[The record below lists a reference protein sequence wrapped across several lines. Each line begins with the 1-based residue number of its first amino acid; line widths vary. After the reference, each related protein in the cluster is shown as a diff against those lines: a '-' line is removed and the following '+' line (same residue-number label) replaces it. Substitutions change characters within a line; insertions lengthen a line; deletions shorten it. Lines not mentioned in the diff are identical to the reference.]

1 MTNSS
6 AQLLNEINTLHDLLL
21 RIDHPRAPELAQLA
35 TLHDADEA
43 QFWKTLN
50 SNSYWGGAGSLASET
65 LMANPGV
72 PESIWSAEIREFR
85 SLLIAIG
92 EHLVQRGD
100 ENPGIRSWL
109 LAFNNWQ
116 NSEIV

>member
-1 MTNSS
+1 MTYSS
-6 AQLLNEINTLHDLLL
+6 SQFPNEINALHDLLL

-35 TLHDADEA
+35 TLHDANEA

-50 SNSYWGGAGSLASET
+50 SNAWWGGAGSLASET
-65 LMANPGV
+65 LMANPGF
-72 PESIWSAEIREFR
+72 PETIWSAEIREFR
-85 SLLIAIG
+85 RLLIVIG
-92 EHLVQRGD
+92 ENLVQRGD

>member
-1 MTNSS
+1 MTKAPS
-6 AQLLNEINTLHDLLL
+6 QLLHEINALHDLLL
-21 RIDHPRAPELAQLA
+21 RINHPRAPELAQLA

-50 SNSYWGGAGSLASET
+50 SNAYWGGADSLASET
-65 LMANPGV
+65 LMANPGFSGPV
-72 PESIWSAEIREFR
+72 WSTEIREFR
-85 SLLIAIG
+85 TLLIAIG
-92 EHLVQRGD
+92 EHLMQRGD

-116 NSEIV
+116 DSEIV